1 MTVAETRYGKVRGA
15 EIADGVLGWRGI
27 PYARPPVGALRFRP
41 PEPAD
46 SWGGIRDALEYGN
59 RSPQGELGPPAPDAP
74 PTDEDCLY
82 LNVTA
87 QAGASGRPVLFW
99 LHGGGYETGDA
110 CQAAEDG
117 VAFARSHGVV
127 GVMISYRLGALGF

>member
-1 MTVAETRYGKVRGA
+1 MTVAQTRYGRVRGA
-15 EIADGVLGWRGI
+15 EIADGIVNWRGI

-41 PEPAD
+41 PEPPEPGA
-46 SWGGIRDALEYGN
+46 GGRDALEYGN
-59 RSPQGELGPPAPDAP
+59 RSPQAETGASAPGAP

-87 QAGASGRPVLFW
+87 PAGANGRPVLFW

-110 CQAAEDG
+110 TQ
-117 VAFARSHGVV
+117 
-127 GVMISYRLGALGF
+127 